1 MFSLAFLF
9 DFGLFIML
17 LDDWIVEVANVSSFV
32 FGKSLSRSKFFHL
45 NFELLFKNKQLF

>member
-1 MFSLAFLF
+1 MISLAFLF
-9 DFGLFIML
+9 DFGLFML